1 LSVHPF
7 LLDVGY
13 GLVTA
18 SILALSAVAFTLE
31 YAVSRV
37 ANLAHGEILTVG
49 AYTAFLVQR
58 ATGSVLAAAAAAA
71 VAGAVTGYGTNLL
84 LIERFSRRPI
94 LVTFIATLGAS
105 LVLQNVLTMF
115 FGASSR
121 AYTIK
126 QGAPQS
132 YGPFSFTHSELSVIA
147 SAVVITVLLFLLLQ
161 RTKFGKSLRAV
172 AENRDLARSSG
183 IHVRRVIAQTW
194 LLAGFV
200 AGFAGFVLAEN
211 VGAFSPG
218 FGNGFLLVTITATV
232 AGGLGRPY
240 GTLLGA
246 VLVGLVLELAGA
258 YTSSS
263 YELAFAFAILVLL
276 LLVRPNGLLVRG
288 SRTMTA

>member
-1 LSVHPF
+1 MNLF
-7 LLDVGY
+7 ITYFGY

-49 AYTAFLVQR
+49 AYTAYLVQN
-58 ATGSVLAAAAAAA
+58 ATGNVALAAASAA
-71 VAGAVTGYGTNLL
+71 VAGGATGFLTNFLL
-84 LIERFSRRPI
+84 VERFSGRAR
-94 LVTFIATLGAS
+94 LVVLIATMGAAI
-105 LVLQNVLTMF
+105 VVQNILTMI

-121 AYTIK
+121 AFTIK
-126 QGAPQS
+126 QGAPAQ
-132 YGPFSFTHSELSVIA
+132 YGPFSFTTGELLVIV
-147 SAVVITVLLFLLLQ
+147 SAVVIVALLFLLLQ
-161 RTKFGKSLRAV
+161 RTKFGKSIRAV
-172 AENRDLARSSG
+172 AENRDLARSTG
-183 IHVRRVIAQTW
+183 INAKRVISQTW
-194 LLAGFV
+194 ILAGLI

-211 VGAFSPG
+211 VGAFNPS
-218 FGNGFLLVTITATV
+218 FGNGFLLITITATV

-246 VLVGLVLELAGA
+246 LLVGLVLEIAGA

-263 YELAFAFAILVLL
+263 FQLAFAFGILVLL

-288 SRTMTA
+288 SRTVES

>member
-1 LSVHPF
+1 
-7 LLDVGY
+7 
-13 GLVTA
+13 
-18 SILALSAVAFTLE
+18 
-31 YAVSRV
+31 
-37 ANLAHGEILTVG
+37 
-49 AYTAFLVQR
+49 
-58 ATGSVLAAAAAAA
+58 
-71 VAGAVTGYGTNLL
+71 
-84 LIERFSRRPI
+84 
-94 LVTFIATLGAS
+94 
-105 LVLQNVLTMF
+105 M
-115 FGASSR
+115 
-121 AYTIK
+121 
-126 QGAPQS
+126 
-132 YGPFSFTHSELSVIA
+132 VIA

-183 IHVRRVIAQTW
+183 IHARRVIAQTW

-288 SRTMTA
+288 SRTVNCPGFDAASFLAKDACHAEEVPE

>member
-1 LSVHPF
+1 MHVF

-18 SILALSAVAFTLE
+18 AILSLSAVAFTLE

-49 AYTAFLVQR
+49 AYTAYLVQR
-58 ATGSVLAAAAAAA
+58 STGNVLLSALAAAG
-71 VAGAVTGYGTNLL
+71 AGGLAGYATNLF
-84 LIERFSRRPI
+84 LIKRFSRRPS
-94 LVTFIATLGAS
+94 LTTLIATLGLS
-105 LVLQNVLTMF
+105 LVLQNVLTMI

-121 AYTIK
+121 AYTIN
-126 QGAPQS
+126 QGAPHQ
-132 YGPFSFTHSELSVIA
+132 YGPFQFTRAELLVIS
-147 SAVVITVLLFLLLQ
+147 SAVVIAILLFLLLQ

-172 AENRDLARSSG
+172 AENRDLARVSG
-183 IHVRRVIAQTW
+183 IPARRVIAQTW
-194 LLAGFV
+194 LVAGVV

-211 VGAFSPG
+211 VGAFSPS
-218 FGNGFLLVTITATV
+218 FGNGFLLITITATV

-246 VLVGLVLELAGA
+246 VVVGLVLELAGA

-288 SRTMTA
+288 SRTVTA

>member
-1 LSVHPF
+1 MHVF

-18 SILALSAVAFTLE
+18 AILSLSAVAFTLE

-49 AYTAFLVQR
+49 AYTAYLVQR
-58 ATGSVLAAAAAAA
+58 STGNVLLSALAAAG
-71 VAGAVTGYGTNLL
+71 AGGLAGYATNLF
-84 LIERFSRRPI
+84 LIERFSRRPS
-94 LVTFIATLGAS
+94 LTTLIATLGLS
-105 LVLQNVLTMF
+105 LVLQNVLTMI

-121 AYTIK
+121 AYTIN
-126 QGAPQS
+126 QGAPHQ
-132 YGPFSFTHSELSVIA
+132 YGPFQFTRAELLVIS
-147 SAVVITVLLFLLLQ
+147 SAVVIAILLFLLLQ

-172 AENRDLARSSG
+172 AENRDLARVSG
-183 IHVRRVIAQTW
+183 IPARRVIAQTW
-194 LLAGFV
+194 LVAGVV

-211 VGAFSPG
+211 VGAFSPS
-218 FGNGFLLVTITATV
+218 FGNGFLLITITATV

-246 VLVGLVLELAGA
+246 VVVGLVLELAGA

-288 SRTMTA
+288 SRTVTA

>member
-1 LSVHPF
+1 MHVF

-18 SILALSAVAFTLE
+18 AILSLSAVAFTLE

-49 AYTAFLVQR
+49 AYTAYLVQR
-58 ATGSVLAAAAAAA
+58 STGNVLLSALAAAG
-71 VAGAVTGYGTNLL
+71 AGGLAGYATNLF
-84 LIERFSRRPI
+84 LIERFSRRPS
-94 LVTFIATLGAS
+94 LTTLIATLGLS
-105 LVLQNVLTMF
+105 LVLHNVLTMI
-115 FGASSR
+115 FGASST
-121 AYTIK
+121 AYTIN
-126 QGAPQS
+126 QGAPHQ
-132 YGPFSFTHSELSVIA
+132 YGPFQFTRAELLVIS
-147 SAVVITVLLFLLLQ
+147 SAVVIAILLFLLLQ

-172 AENRDLARSSG
+172 AENRDLARVSG
-183 IHVRRVIAQTW
+183 IPARRVIAQTW
-194 LLAGFV
+194 LVAGVV

-211 VGAFSPG
+211 VGAFSPS
-218 FGNGFLLVTITATV
+218 FGNGFLLITITATV

-246 VLVGLVLELAGA
+246 VVVGLVLELAGA

-288 SRTMTA
+288 SRTVTA

>member
-1 LSVHPF
+1 MHLL

-37 ANLAHGEILTVG
+37 ANLAHGELLTIG
-49 AYTAFLVQR
+49 AYTAYLVQA
-58 ATGSVLAAAAAAA
+58 ATGNVLLAATAAA
-71 VAGAVTGYGTNLL
+71 VAGAVAGYGTNLL
-84 LIERFSRRPI
+84 LIERFAQRPR
-94 LVTFIATLGAS
+94 LVTLIATLGAS
-105 LVLQNVLTMF
+105 LVIQNVLTMI

-121 AYTIK
+121 AYTIQ
-126 QGAPQS
+126 QGAPRP
-132 YGPFSFTHSELSVIA
+132 YGPFQFTQGELLVIL
-147 SAVVITVLLFLLLQ
+147 SAVLIVVSLFLLLQ

-183 IHVRRVIAQTW
+183 IHARRVIAQTW
-194 LLAGFV
+194 SLAGFV

-211 VGAFSPG
+211 VGAFNPS
-218 FGNGFLLVTITATV
+218 FGNSFLLIIITATV

-263 YELAFAFAILVLL
+263 YELAFAFAILVVL

-288 SRTMTA
+288 SRTVDA

>member
-1 LSVHPF
+1 MHVF

-18 SILALSAVAFTLE
+18 AILSLSAVAFTLE

-37 ANLAHGEILTVG
+37 ANLAHGEILTIG
-49 AYTAFLVQR
+49 AYTAYLVQQH
-58 ATGSVLAAAAAAA
+58 TGSVWLSALGAAAAGGL
-71 VAGAVTGYGTNLL
+71 AGWGTNLF
-84 LIERFSRRPI
+84 LIERFSRRAS
-94 LVTFIATLGAS
+94 LTTLIATLGLS
-105 LVLQNVLTMF
+105 LVLQNILTMI

-121 AYTIK
+121 AYTIA
-126 QGAPQS
+126 QGAPHQ
-132 YGPFSFTHSELSVIA
+132 YGPFQFTRAELLVIA
-147 SAVVITVLLFLLLQ
+147 SAIVVAGLLFVLLQ

-172 AENRDLARSSG
+172 AENRDLARVSG
-183 IHVRRVIAQTW
+183 IPAKRVIAQTW
-194 LLAGFV
+194 LVAGVV

-218 FGNGFLLVTITATV
+218 FGNGFLLITITATV

-263 YELAFAFAILVLL
+263 YELAFAFAVLVILL
-276 LLVRPNGLLVRG
+276 LIRPNGLLVRG
-288 SRTMTA
+288 ARTVSA

>member
-1 LSVHPF
+1 MHLF

-58 ATGSVLAAAAAAA
+58 STGNVLLSAAAAA
-71 VAGAVTGYGTNLL
+71 VAGAATGYGTNLF

-105 LVLQNVLTMF
+105 LVLQNVLTIF

-121 AYTIK
+121 AYTIN
-126 QGAPQS
+126 QGAPHS
-132 YGPFSFTHSELSVIA
+132 YGPFQFTHAELFVIG
-147 SAVVITVLLFLLLQ
+147 SAVLITVLLFLLLQ
-161 RTKFGKSLRAV
+161 KTKFGKSVRAV

-183 IHVRRVIAQTW
+183 IHARRVISQTW

-211 VGAFSPG
+211 IGAFSPS
-218 FGNGFLLVTITATV
+218 FGNSFLLVTITATV
-232 AGGLGRPY
+232 AGGLGKPY

-263 YELAFAFAILVLL
+263 YELAFAFAILVML

-288 SRTMTA
+288 TRTVTA

>member
-1 LSVHPF
+1 MHVF

-49 AYTAFLVQR
+49 AYTAYLVQ
-58 ATGSVLAAAAAAA
+58 TGTGNVLLAALAAA
-71 VAGAVTGYGTNLL
+71 VAGAVTGYATNLF
-84 LIERFSRRPI
+84 LIERFSRRPL
-94 LVTFIATLGAS
+94 LVTFIATLGLS
-105 LVLQNVLTMF
+105 LVLQNVLTMI

-121 AYTIK
+121 AYTIH
-126 QGAPQS
+126 QGAPHS
-132 YGPFSFTHSELSVIA
+132 YGPFQFTQAELLVIG
-147 SAVVITVLLFLLLQ
+147 SALLITALLFVLLQ
-161 RTKFGKSLRAV
+161 RTKFGKSIRAV

-183 IHVRRVIAQTW
+183 IHARRVISQTW
-194 LLAGFV
+194 LLSGFV

-232 AGGLGRPY
+232 AGGLGNPY

-276 LLVRPNGLLVRG
+276 LLLRPNGLLVRG
-288 SRTMTA
+288 SRTVIA

>member
-1 LSVHPF
+1 
-7 LLDVGY
+7 
-13 GLVTA
+13 
-18 SILALSAVAFTLE
+18 
-31 YAVSRV
+31 
-37 ANLAHGEILTVG
+37 
-49 AYTAFLVQR
+49 
-58 ATGSVLAAAAAAA
+58 
-71 VAGAVTGYGTNLL
+71 
-84 LIERFSRRPI
+84 
-94 LVTFIATLGAS
+94 
-105 LVLQNVLTMF
+105 
-115 FGASSR
+115 
-121 AYTIK
+121 
-126 QGAPQS
+126 
-132 YGPFSFTHSELSVIA
+132 
-147 SAVVITVLLFLLLQ
+147 VITVLLFLLLQ

-183 IHVRRVIAQTW
+183 IHARRVIAQTW

-218 FGNGFLLVTITATV
+218 FGNGFLLVTMATV